1 MTTDDD
7 ARDLLGAYALDAV
20 DDVERRAVERLLARD
35 PDAAREVAGLQ
46 ATAATL
52 GSAASTTPPAG
63 LRADVLAAIARTPQA
78 AAPERAVVHEDAAER
93 AVVHEDTAEPRD
105 RAGADQHRGGQDAGP
120 DAPVPITRA
129 RSARAPRR
137 ATTWLAVAAT
147 VVGAAVV
154 PSVLAVQQ
162 AQRGDRAEQQA
173 QAVTELLADPD
184 VTVVRGE
191 VAGGGTAVGVLADDR
206 ALFTATGLTEP
217 ASGREY
223 QLWVLRDGAALSAGV
238 MDDDDGSV
246 RAVADDFRPGDA
258 LAVTVEPAGGS
269 PSPTTD
275 PVVVLAPTEA

>member
-1 MTTDDD
+1 VTTDDD

-78 AAPERAVVHEDAAER
+78 AAPERAVVHED
-93 AVVHEDTAEPRD
+93 TAEPRD

-173 QAVTELLADPD
+173 QAITELLVDPD
-184 VTVVRGE
+184 ATVVRGE

-275 PVVVLAPTEA
+275 PVVVLTPTEV